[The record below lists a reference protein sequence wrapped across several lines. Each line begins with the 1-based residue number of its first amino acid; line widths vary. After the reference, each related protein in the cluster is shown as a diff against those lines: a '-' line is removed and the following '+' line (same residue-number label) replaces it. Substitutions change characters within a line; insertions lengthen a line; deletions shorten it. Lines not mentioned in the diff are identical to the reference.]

1 MVGIQHAKAI
11 SEEEEKDDYRMI
23 QMKQEM
29 VESKTEKK
37 EHLEAPLYSPPSG

>member
-1 MVGIQHAKAI
+1 
-11 SEEEEKDDYRMI
+11 MI

-37 EHLEAPLYSPPSG
+37 EHLEAPLYSPPSGWEPTYHYSSMLLM